1 MSLPTQP
8 FRDEH
13 AALVNH
19 IEHIRQAAADLP
31 FVSPDERKAIVERIL
46 SFLRGTLL
54 PHADAE
60 ERVLYPE
67 WEQLVGSPDAAA
79 PMIHDHRA
87 ILARAD
93 ELARAD
99 PADLDRLQELLYGLY
114 ALISV
119 HFGKEEE
126 IQLPALDA
134 NPDVAAR
141 VLEAMAR
148 IHITNTELERSSPS
162 ASRASPEIPG
172 QRQ

>member
-13 AALVNH
+13 AALVSH
-19 IEHIRQAAADLP
+19 IEHIRRAAADLP
-31 FVSPDERKAIVERIL
+31 RVSPDERLAIVERIL
-46 SFLRGTLL
+46 SFLQGTLL

-67 WEQLVGSPDAAA
+67 WAQLVGSPNAAA

-93 ELARAD
+93 ALARAD
-99 PADLDRLQELLYGLY
+99 TAELDQLQELLYGLY

-119 HFGKEEE
+119 HFAKEEE
-126 IQLPALDA
+126 IQLPVLDA

-141 VLEAMAR
+141 VLEAMGA
-148 IHITNTELERSSPS
+148 HTDHEH
-162 ASRASPEIPG
+162 
-172 QRQ
+172 